1 MAIKNHAYYRGLVQ
15 SALADAGIS
24 EPPVPVELV
33 AERLGLP
40 VRPVVMPVFF
50 SGAVINEDGLPVML
64 VSASKDEMGRR
75 RVLAHML
82 GHILAVLDDPAETYP
97 RNTDLEHESAEICV
111 QEFIMPENLILDQAR
126 KWFNDYRYLA
136 RLFGVDEQEMLN
148 KMVDLGI
155 IKHRTIQWDY

>member
-1 MAIKNHAYYRGLVQ
+1 VAIKNNAYYRGIVQ
-15 SALADAGIS
+15 EALADAGIS

-40 VRPVVMPVFF
+40 VRPVAMPAFF

-64 VSASKDEMGRR
+64 VNASKDEMGRR

-82 GHILAVLDDPAETYP
+82 GHILAVLDDPQETYP
-97 RNTDLEHESAEICV
+97 RDTSMEHTGAEIAV
-111 QEFIMPENLILDQAR
+111 QEFIMPESLVLDQAQ

-148 KMVDLGI
+148 KMVDLGL
-155 IKHRTIQWDY
+155 IKQRGIQWDY